1 MLIVIDLSESRVHL
15 SEPDDFTRFSVA
27 VAGDGDLG
35 QLVRTSGLGRVSED
49 GGNVAVD
56 PVAVR
61 TLAGAAA
68 TEAWEDGFAG
78 MCAYAAGK
86 GWVEADGGILAHIEP
101 HREAG

>member
-68 TEAWEDGFAG
+68 TEAWEEGFAG